1 MLTGLIR
8 ASFILPEDQLL
19 STPVDLDHFTGLPKL
34 PQALADISLLA
45 RQQDSTQALGIVSL
59 FVPPTPALYRIT
71 PEAGHHLRR
80 ALSQRVS
87 RALRE
92 QDRLYSVSNWE
103 WLILLPTLV
112 SAAPLTLAMMK
123 IRAALGDPFETLD
136 GDRLQLDAYCGGSLW
151 PDDGDDPIHL
161 AQSARIARLH
171 AASSGS
177 GALCYQRDMEKSEAG
192 QTRFQTALQQ
202 ALSGNEHNPMRLFI
216 QPQVDLTSG
225 ICTGAE
231 ALLRWQHADGDA
243 VPPHH
248 IIAALEKLGL
258 RHSFTR
264 WLLNQAMQSI
274 AALTE
279 AGIDI
284 PLSVNLSAS
293 DLLDIE
299 LPDLVTQTLAIW
311 EIPPYRLLLEITET
325 MMVEE
330 TPQVTEVLRRL
341 RQLGLTLAIDDFGT
355 GYAGMSYLQRLPVEE
370 VKIDQRFV
378 RQAVNNKRDREII
391 ASIVQLSHR
400 LGLKVVAEGVESQ
413 ETADMLWTLG
423 CELGQGNYYSPA
435 LPLEDFIAWYKRRQV
450 PASPLASF
458 TN

>member
-1 MLTGLIR
+1 MPKTLAVTSSADID
-8 ASFILPEDQLL
+8 P
-19 STPVDLDHFTGLPKL
+19 FTGLHKL

-45 RQQDSTQALGIVSL
+45 RQQSSTQTLGIVSL
-59 FVPPTPALYRIT
+59 FVPPSPALYRIT
-71 PEAGHHLRR
+71 PEAGHHLRA
-80 ALSQRVS
+80 ALSQRVM
-87 RALRE
+87 RALRK

-103 WLILLPTLV
+103 WLILLPELV

-123 IRAALGDPFETLD
+123 VRTALGDAFETLD
-136 GDRLQLDAYCGGSLW
+136 GDHLQLDAFCGGSAW

-177 GALCYQRDMEKSEAG
+177 GALCYQRHMDKTEAG

-202 ALSGNEHNPMRLFI
+202 ALSGNQENPMSLHL

-225 ICTGAE
+225 ACSGAE
-231 ALLRWQHADGDA
+231 ALLRWQHADGQA

-248 IIAALEKLGL
+248 VIAALEKLGL

-264 WLLNQAMQSI
+264 WLLNQSMQCI
-274 AALTE
+274 TALTE
-279 AGIDI
+279 ASIDI

-293 DLLDIE
+293 DLLDVE
-299 LPDLVTQTLAIW
+299 LPDLVMQALAIW
-311 EIPPYRLLLEITET
+311 EIPAHRLLLEITET

-378 RQAVNNKRDREII
+378 RQAVGTKRDREII
-391 ASIVQLSHR
+391 ASIIQLSHR
-400 LGLKVVAEGVESQ
+400 LSLKVVAEGVENQ
-413 ETADMLWTLG
+413 ETADMLWSLG
-423 CELGQGNYYSPA
+423 CETGQGNFFSPA
-435 LPLEDFIAWYKRRQV
+435 LSLEDFIRWYKRKQV
-450 PASPLASF
+450 PA
-458 TN
+458 N

>member
-8 ASFILPEDQLL
+8 VSFILPEKQLEIPL
-19 STPVDLDHFTGLPKL
+19 IDRDPFTGLPKL
-34 PQALADISLLA
+34 PQALADISYFA
-45 RQQDSTQALGIVSL
+45 HQQLSTQVLGIVSL

-71 PEAGHHLRR
+71 PEAGHHLRNV
-80 ALSQRVS
+80 LTQRVS
-87 RALRE
+87 AALRKE
-92 QDRLYSVSNWE
+92 DRLYSVNNWE
-103 WLILLPTLV
+103 WLILLPALV

-123 IRAALGDPFETLD
+123 IRAVFASIFETLD
-136 GDRLQLDAYCGGSLW
+136 GDYLQLDAFCGGSVW

-171 AASSGS
+171 AAINGS
-177 GALCYQRDMEKSEAG
+177 GALCYERGMDRTEPG

-202 ALSGNEHNPMRLFI
+202 ALSGDEENPMSLHL
-216 QPQVDLTSG
+216 QPQVDLTNG
-225 ICTGAE
+225 ICSGAE
-231 ALLRWQHADGDA
+231 ALLRWHHADGHT

-264 WLLNQAMQSI
+264 WLLNQSMQCI
-274 AALTE
+274 TALTE

-293 DLLDIE
+293 DLLDVE
-299 LPDLVTQTLAIW
+299 LPDLVMQALSIW
-311 EIPPYRLLLEITET
+311 DVPPHRLLLEITET
-325 MMVEE
+325 VMVEE

-341 RQLGLTLAIDDFGT
+341 RHLGLALAIDDFGT

-378 RQAVNNKRDREII
+378 RQAVHTKRDREII
-391 ASIVQLSHR
+391 ASIIQLSHR
-400 LGLKVVAEGVESQ
+400 LGLKVVAEGVETQ
-413 ETADMLWTLG
+413 ETADMLWSLG
-423 CELGQGNYYSPA
+423 CELAQGNFYSPA
-435 LPLEDFIAWYKRRQV
+435 LSLEDFIRWYQGRQV
-450 PASPLASF
+450 AALPAEV
-458 TN
+458 

>member
-1 MLTGLIR
+1 
-8 ASFILPEDQLL
+8 LPETHPAPSSIDID
-19 STPVDLDHFTGLPKL
+19 PFTGLHKL

-45 RQQDSTQALGIVSL
+45 RQQPGTQALGIVSL
-59 FVPPTPALYRIT
+59 FVPPSPALYRIT
-71 PEAGHHLRR
+71 PEAGHHLR
-80 ALSQRVS
+80 ATLSQRVIQ
-87 RALRE
+87 ALRK
-92 QDRLYSVSNWE
+92 QDRLYSVSKWE
-103 WLILLPTLV
+103 WLILLPELV

-123 IRAALGDPFETLD
+123 VRTTLGDSFETLD
-136 GDRLQLDAYCGGSLW
+136 GDHLQLDAFCGGSVW

-171 AASSGS
+171 AANSGS
-177 GALCYQRDMEKSEAG
+177 GALCYQRHMDKTEAG

-202 ALSGNEHNPMRLFI
+202 ALSGSQENPMSLHL

-225 ICTGAE
+225 LCSGAE
-231 ALLRWQHADGDA
+231 ALLRWQHADGNA

-264 WLLNQAMQSI
+264 WLLNQSMQCIS
-274 AALTE
+274 ALTE

-284 PLSVNLSAS
+284 PLSVNLSAR
-293 DLLDIE
+293 DLLDVE
-299 LPDLVTQTLAIW
+299 LPDLVMQALAIW
-311 EIPPYRLLLEITET
+311 EIPAHRLLLEITET

-378 RQAVNNKRDREII
+378 RQAVGTKRDREII
-391 ASIVQLSHR
+391 ASIIQLSHR
-400 LGLKVVAEGVESQ
+400 LSLKVVAEGVESQ
-413 ETADMLWTLG
+413 ETADMLWSLG
-423 CELGQGNYYSPA
+423 CETGQGNHFSPA
-435 LPLEDFIAWYKRRQV
+435 LSLEDFIRWYKRKQV
-450 PASPLASF
+450 PAS
-458 TN
+458 